1 MYKLSGHSLTKGT
14 WFIPETQPMILQER
28 DSTCSIT
35 LWPDAPAIAFDD
47 WLLDDEWPDGPYVW
61 RVKGIN
67 DDTGADTKTVELEHV
82 IKILDDLTLGE
93 VTVEDIAGSGA
104 TTCSAQAAAAY
115 ILSKTS
121 DWTLGDFEYGTSN
134 PYEFNG
140 ETLYD
145 ALETVT
151 DTLDNAVWE
160 YDLSVYPFKV
170 HIRQRDNT
178 VRCEMRGERNLSS
191 LKRSVSRS
199 GMYTRIY
206 PTGKNDLHID
216 GDYLSK
222 NEGLYGRVD
231 HRETDQSKS
240 TKENL
245 QAWAQGRLNR
255 HCEPTVSITI
265 TGLELSQETGETL
278 DNLKLNKICQVPL
291 PEYATTITE
300 RIVKK
305 QWRDRRKEPENV
317 TLTLANNV
325 RDISSIVKEQ
335 TRGGSG
341 GRAGAGQAKQNYLF
355 EANGEHLLYEVF
367 DECGHVHGLLRMTS
381 ESLRIAFENLNDST
395 RSEFLLT
402 AESLR
407 IQFENEIS
415 STRSEFQMTSES
427 LRIQFENEISSTRS
441 EFEMTSESL
450 RIQFEN
456 DVSSLRSDLQ
466 MTAESLRVSFT
477 NEASSLRS
485 EMQMSAASL
494 RLEFQNADSS
504 LRSEMQLT
512 AESLRISFNNEA
524 SSLRSE
530 FQLTA
535 GSLRVEFQ
543 NADSSLRSAINAEAG
558 RISLIV
564 DGYGSSAEV
573 KRAAIILAINNGAS
587 SAHIDADEVYI
598 GNDKSSTVIA
608 GKTTLA
614 EVESEKLNATYLNS
628 LIGNIPILSVR
639 SLSIQSGG
647 SINSAGYIYAPNF
660 VIGSNSSGGGGN
672 VYLSNAVIGVD
683 VTGNVLTLTQAN
695 GNETSFSKA
704 TSLSG
709 AWSGSTLTVTASPQ
723 DEHYYQAIT
732 SGTWENEDGSAYTS
746 GNRFYIPI
754 KAYNP
759 NSSPPTYTQV
769 NRVLVDASS
778 IYTAGYNDGKPN
790 GTITIGSKVT
800 GTVWNVSIS
809 RSDGTALG
817 TTKDFSDIYTD
828 ARSGYYTQ
836 AEYDA
841 NWTTGFNAGVPTG
854 ATLGTK
860 VTGTT
865 WNVSIARGSYTAV
878 GKTIDLANAYTD
890 ARSGYY
896 TKAQYDA
903 NWTTGFNAGVP
914 TGATLGTKVT
924 GTTWNVSIARG
935 SYTAVGKTIDLS
947 SAYTDARSGYYTK
960 AQYDANYNSGWNDC
974 RNACTEVTR
983 YTRSATGG
991 GGAYGGNNYAHYI
1004 SYQGSYKNVGT
1015 GWYQTTQANAYT
1027 RPAAK

>member
-1 MYKLSGHSLTKGT
+1 MYKLSGHSLTKGR
-14 WFIPETQPMILQER
+14 WFVPETQPMILQER
-28 DSTCSIT
+28 GSTCSIT
-35 LWPDAPAIAFDD
+35 LGPDGPEIAFDD
-47 WLLDDEWPDGPYVW
+47 WLLDDDWPEGPYVW

-82 IKILDDLTLGE
+82 IKALDDMTLGE

-104 TTCSAQAAAAY
+104 TTCTAQQAAAY
-115 ILSKTS
+115 ILSQTG
-121 DWTLGDFEYGTSN
+121 DWTLGDFEYSTSN
-134 PYEFNG
+134 PYEFDG

-178 VRCEMRGERNLSS
+178 VRCEMRGERNLST

-216 GDYLSK
+216 GGYLSK

-240 TKENL
+240 TAENL

-265 TGLELSQETGETL
+265 TGLEMSQETGETL
-278 DNLKLNKICQVPL
+278 DNLRLNKICQVPL

-335 TRGGSG
+335 TRSGSG

-355 EANGEHLLYEVF
+355 EVNGEHLLYEVF

-395 RSEFLLT
+395 RSEFMLT

-407 IQFENEIS
+407 IQFEND
-415 STRSEFQMTSES
+415 
-427 LRIQFENEISSTRS
+427 LASTRS
-441 EFEMTSESL
+441 EFEMTSESM
-450 RIQFEN
+450 RISFEN
-456 DVSSLRSDLQ
+456 DLRSLRSDLE

-494 RLEFQNADSS
+494 RVEFQNADSS
-504 LRSEMQLT
+504 LRSEMQMT
-512 AESLRISFNNEA
+512 AESLRISFA
-524 SSLRSE
+524 AADSSLRSE
-530 FQLTA
+530 FQLSA
-535 GSLRVEFQ
+535 QSLRVEFS
-543 NADSSLRSAINAEAG
+543 NEASSLRSAIHAEAA
-558 RISLIV
+558 RIGLIV
-564 DGYGSSAEV
+564 EGYGNNATI
-573 KRAAIILAINNGAS
+573 KRASIILAINGEGGS
-587 SAHIDADEVYI
+587 TAHIDADEVYI
-598 GNDKSSTVIA
+598 GNEKSTTVIA

-614 EVESEKLNATYLNS
+614 EVEAEKLNATYLNS

-639 SLSIQSGG
+639 SLAIQSGG
-647 SINSAGYIYAPNF
+647 SISSAGYIYAPNF

-672 VYLSNAVIGVD
+672 IYLNNAVVGVD
-683 VTGNVLTLTQAN
+683 VTGNVLKLTQAN
-695 GNETSFSKA
+695 GTETTFSKA

-709 AWSGSTLTVTASPQ
+709 AWSGGTLTVTASPQ
-723 DEHYYQAIT
+723 EEHYYQAIT

-746 GNRFYIPI
+746 GNSFYIPI

-778 IYTAGYNDGKPN
+778 IYTAGYNAGKPN
-790 GTITIGSKVT
+790 GTITIGTKIT
-800 GTVWNVSIS
+800 GTTWNVSIS
-809 RSDGTALG
+809 RSDGTALA
-817 TTKDFSDIYTD
+817 TTKDFSAIYTD

-836 AEYDA
+836 AQYDA
-841 NWTTGFNAGVPTG
+841 NWTAGFNAGVPTG

-903 NWTTGFNAGVP
+903 NWTTGFNAGAP

-960 AQYDANYNSGWNDC
+960 AQYDANYDAGWNAC

-991 GGAYGGNNYAHYI
+991 GGAYGGSNYTHYV
-1004 SYQGSYKNVGT
+1004 SYQGSYKNIGT
-1015 GWYQTTQANAYT
+1015 GWYQTSQANAYT
-1027 RPAAK
+1027 RPAAR

>member
-1 MYKLSGHSLTKGT
+1 MYKLSGHSLTKGR
-14 WFIPETQPMILQER
+14 WFVPETQPMILQER

-35 LWPDAPAIAFDD
+35 LGPDGPEIAFDD
-47 WLLDDEWPDGPYVW
+47 WLLDDDWPEGPYVW

-82 IKILDDLTLGE
+82 IKALDDLTLGE

-104 TTCSAQAAAAY
+104 TTCTAQQAAAY
-115 ILSKTS
+115 ILSQTG
-121 DWTLGDFEYGTSN
+121 DWTLGDFEYSTSN
-134 PYEFNG
+134 PYEFDG
-140 ETLYD
+140 ETLFD

-178 VRCEMRGERNLSS
+178 VRCEMRGERNLST

-216 GDYLSK
+216 GGYLSK

-240 TKENL
+240 TAENL

-265 TGLELSQETGETL
+265 TGLEMSQETGETL
-278 DNLKLNKICQVPL
+278 DNLRLNKICQAPL

-335 TRGGSG
+335 TRSGSG

-355 EANGEHLLYEVF
+355 EVNGEHLLYEVF

-395 RSEFLLT
+395 RSEFMLT

-415 STRSEFQMTSES
+415 STRSQ
-427 LRIQFENEISSTRS
+427 
-441 EFEMTSESL
+441 FEMTSESL

-456 DVSSLRSDLQ
+456 DLASTRSEFQMTSESMRISFENDLSSLRSDLE
-466 MTAESLRVSFT
+466 MTAESLRVNFT

-485 EMQMSAASL
+485 EMQMSA
-494 RLEFQNADSS
+494 
-504 LRSEMQLT
+504 T
-512 AESLRISFNNEA
+512 
-524 SSLRSE
+524 
-530 FQLTA
+530 
-535 GSLRVEFQ
+535 SLRVEFQ
-543 NADSSLRSAINAEAG
+543 NADSSLRSEMQMTAESLRISFAAADSSLRSEFQLTAQSLRVEFQNADNSLRSSIQAEAG
-558 RISLIV
+558 RIGLIV
-564 DGYGSSAEV
+564 EGYGSNATV
-573 KRAAIILAINNGAS
+573 KRASIILAINGEGGS
-587 SAHIDADEVYI
+587 TAHIDADEVYI
-598 GNDKSSTVIA
+598 GNEKSTTVIA
-608 GKTTLA
+608 GKTTLS
-614 EVESEKLNATYLNS
+614 EVESEKLNSTYLNS

-639 SLSIQSGG
+639 SLLVQSGG
-647 SINSAGYIYAPNF
+647 SINSNGYVYAPNF

-672 VYLSNAVIGVD
+672 KYLSNAVIGVD
-683 VTGNVLTLTQAN
+683 VSGNTLTLTQAN
-695 GNETSFSKA
+695 GDVTSFSKA

-709 AWSGSTLTVTASPQ
+709 AWSGNKLTVTAAPQ
-723 DEHYYQAIT
+723 DEKYYQYIT
-732 SGTWENEDGSAYTS
+732 TGAWQNEDGSAYSS
-746 GNRFYIPI
+746 GNKFYIPI
-754 KAYNP
+754 LAYGIGT
-759 NSSPPTYTQV
+759 PPAYTQV
-769 NRVLVDASS
+769 ERVSVDANN
-778 IYTAGYNDGKPN
+778 IYTAGYNAGKPN
-790 GTITIGSKVT
+790 GTIVIGSKVT
-800 GTVWNVSIS
+800 GTVYNISIS
-809 RSDGTALG
+809 RSDGTALA
-817 TTKDFSDIYTD
+817 TTMDFNSIYTD
-828 ARSGYYTQ
+828 ARDGYYTQ
-836 AEYDA
+836 
-841 NWTTGFNAGVPTG
+841 
-854 ATLGTK
+854 
-860 VTGTT
+860 
-865 WNVSIARGSYTAV
+865 
-878 GKTIDLANAYTD
+878 
-890 ARSGYY
+890 
-896 TKAQYDA
+896 AQYDA

-935 SYTAVGKTIDLS
+935 SYTAVGTTINLS

-983 YTRSATGG
+983 YTRTATGG

-1004 SYQGSYKNVGT
+1004 SYQGQYKNVGT

>member
-1 MYKLSGHSLTKGT
+1 MYKLSGHSLTRGE
-14 WFIPETQPMILQER
+14 WFEPETQPMILQER

-35 LWPDAPAIAFDD
+35 LGPDALAIAFDD

-67 DDTGADTKTVELEHV
+67 DDAGADTKTVELEHV

-121 DWTLGDFEYGTSN
+121 SWTLGDFEYGTSN

-170 HIRQRDNT
+170 HIRQRDNA

-395 RSEFLLT
+395 RSEFMLT

-407 IQFENEIS
+407 IQFENEIA
-415 STRSEFQMTSES
+415 STRSQ
-427 LRIQFENEISSTRS
+427 
-441 EFEMTSESL
+441 FEMTSESL

-456 DVSSLRSDLQ
+456 ELASTRSEMEMTAESLRIEFQNADGSLRSEMQ
-466 MTAESLRVSFT
+466 MTAESLR
-477 NEASSLRS
+477 
-485 EMQMSAASL
+485 
-494 RLEFQNADSS
+494 
-504 LRSEMQLT
+504 
-512 AESLRISFNNEA
+512 IGFNNEA
-524 SSLRSE
+524 SSLRSD

-535 GSLRVEFQ
+535 SSLRVEFQ
-543 NADSSLRSAINAEAG
+543 SEASSMRSLISANASAISLKVSKGDVSTQLAVECGNVT
-558 RISLIV
+558 ISGGNLVV
-564 DGYGSSAEV
+564 DGYVTATGLS
-573 KRAAIILAINNGAS
+573 AAIGALDTLV
-587 SAHIDADEVYI
+587 A
-598 GNDKSSTVIA
+598 KSIVVS
-608 GKTTLA
+608 
-614 EVESEKLNATYLNS
+614 N
-628 LIGNIPILSVR
+628 
-639 SLSIQSGG
+639 GG
-647 SINSAGYIYAPNF
+647 SISTTGYVACSELKVTKITLGGSSFTSCLVSASVAN
-660 VIGSNSSGGGGN
+660 N
-672 VYLSNAVIGVD
+672 
-683 VTGNVLTLTQAN
+683 TLTLTDNA
-695 GNETSFSKA
+695 GGTTTFSKA
-704 TSLSG
+704 TTLMG
-709 AWSGSTLTVTASPQ
+709 GWSGGKCTVTADPQ
-723 DEHYYQAIT
+723 GTEYNTQLSQGDTTWDENTATVVINAHDNGQ
-732 SGTWENEDGSAYTS
+732 
-746 GNRFYIPI
+746 
-754 KAYNP
+754 
-759 NSSPPTYTQV
+759 TQYK
-769 NRVLVDASS
+769 R
-778 IYTAGYNDGKPN
+778 
-790 GTITIGSKVT
+790 
-800 GTVWNVSIS
+800 
-809 RSDGTALG
+809 
-817 TTKDFSDIYTD
+817 
-828 ARSGYYTQ
+828 
-836 AEYDA
+836 
-841 NWTTGFNAGVPTG
+841 PTG
-854 ATLGTK
+854 ATVTVDATARYNAGVTK
-860 VTGTT
+860 GHNDYTGKDA
-865 WNVSIARGSYTAV
+865 NVSTQKQ
-878 GKTIDLANAYTD
+878 GKTWYVVFTRNDDTTQTLEVDMSAV
-890 ARSGYY
+890 Y
-896 TKAQYDA
+896 TKAREGY
-903 NWTTGFNAGVP
+903 
-914 TGATLGTKVT
+914 TLGTFALASVT
-924 GTTWNVSIARG
+924 LEGQGVSIQEIG
-935 SYTAVGKTIDLS
+935 TAVYFKSESITPISGNGYSVTKNTRYLRKTSGITALTG
-947 SAYTDARSGYYTK
+947 YT
-960 AQYDANYNSGWNDC
+960 NYNSGE
-974 RNACTEVTR
+974 NATLYKRTTNAYGDVTYTSVGYYVWRHSGSTSTLYESNGSVDDYCVSSGANGKTLYEAGSAVTR
-983 YTRSATGG
+983 YEKKDSGG
-991 GGAYGGNNYAHYI
+991 SGI
-1004 SYQGSYKNVGT
+1004 STYYNAKNAQDYYRKGSTVSDTY
-1015 GWYQTTQANAYT
+1015 YT
-1027 RPAAK
+1027 KS

>member
-28 DSTCSIT
+28 DGTCSIT
-35 LWPDAPAIAFDD
+35 LGPDAPAIAFDD

-61 RVKGIN
+61 RIKGIN

-121 DWTLGDFEYGTSN
+121 HWTLGDFDYGTSN

-178 VRCEMRGERNLSS
+178 IRCEMRGERNLST

-216 GDYLSK
+216 GEYLSK

-265 TGLELSQETGETL
+265 TGLEMSQETGETL

-305 QWRDRRKEPENV
+305 QWRDRRKERENV

-415 STRSEFQMTSES
+415 STRSQ
-427 LRIQFENEISSTRS
+427 
-441 EFEMTSESL
+441 FEMTSESL

-456 DVSSLRSDLQ
+456 ELASTRSEFQMTSESMRIHFENDLSSLRSDLE

-504 LRSEMQLT
+504 LRSEMQVT

-564 DGYGSSAEV
+564 DGYGSSAEL
-573 KRAAIILAINNGAS
+573 KRAAIILAINNGTS

-598 GNDKSSTVIA
+598 GNSKSTTVIN
-608 GKTTLA
+608 GKAVLSDVTADYIADKIATIGTLRGIVA
-614 EVESEKLNATYLNS
+614 SFS
-628 LIGNIPILSVR
+628 GNVST
-639 SLSIQSGG
+639 
-647 SINSAGYIYAPNF
+647 NSAF
-660 VIGSNSSGGGGN
+660 IGG
-672 VYLSNAVIGVD
+672 
-683 VTGNVLTLTQAN
+683 
-695 GNETSFSKA
+695 
-704 TSLSG
+704 
-709 AWSGSTLTVTASPQ
+709 
-723 DEHYYQAIT
+723 
-732 SGTWENEDGSAYTS
+732 
-746 GNRFYIPI
+746 
-754 KAYNP
+754 
-759 NSSPPTYTQV
+759 
-769 NRVLVDASS
+769 
-778 IYTAGYNDGKPN
+778 
-790 GTITIGSKVT
+790 
-800 GTVWNVSIS
+800 
-809 RSDGTALG
+809 
-817 TTKDFSDIYTD
+817 
-828 ARSGYYTQ
+828 
-836 AEYDA
+836 
-841 NWTTGFNAGVPTG
+841 
-854 ATLGTK
+854 
-860 VTGTT
+860 
-865 WNVSIARGSYTAV
+865 
-878 GKTIDLANAYTD
+878 
-890 ARSGYY
+890 
-896 TKAQYDA
+896 
-903 NWTTGFNAGVP
+903 
-914 TGATLGTKVT
+914 
-924 GTTWNVSIARG
+924 
-935 SYTAVGKTIDLS
+935 
-947 SAYTDARSGYYTK
+947 
-960 AQYDANYNSGWNDC
+960 
-974 RNACTEVTR
+974 
-983 YTRSATGG
+983 
-991 GGAYGGNNYAHYI
+991 
-1004 SYQGSYKNVGT
+1004 
-1015 GWYQTTQANAYT
+1015 
-1027 RPAAK
+1027 

>member
-35 LWPDAPAIAFDD
+35 LGPDAPAIAFDD
-47 WLLDDEWPDGPYVW
+47 WLLDDEWPDGLYVW

-67 DDTGADTKTVELEHV
+67 DDAGADTKTVELEHV

-170 HIRQRDNT
+170 HIRQRDNA

-427 LRIQFENEISSTRS
+427 LRIQFENELASTRSEFQMTSESMRIHFENEISSTRS
-441 EFEMTSESL
+441 EMEMTSESMRL
-450 RIQFEN
+450 QFEN
-456 DVSSLRSDLQ
+456 DLSSLRSDLQ
-466 MTAESLRVSFT
+466 M
-477 NEASSLRS
+477 
-485 EMQMSAASL
+485 
-494 RLEFQNADSS
+494 
-504 LRSEMQLT
+504 T

-530 FQLTA
+530 LQMSAESLRIAFTTADNSLRSEFQLTA
-535 GSLRVEFQ
+535 SSLRVEFQ
-543 NADSSLRSAINAEAG
+543 SEASSMRSLISANASAILLKVSKG
-558 RISLIV
+558 DV
-564 DGYGSSAEV
+564 GTQ
-573 KRAAIILAINNGAS
+573 LA
-587 SAHIDADEVYI
+587 
-598 GNDKSSTVIA
+598 
-608 GKTTLA
+608 
-614 EVESEKLNATYLNS
+614 VEL
-628 LIGNIPILSVR
+628 G
-639 SLSIQSGG
+639 
-647 SINSAGYIYAPNF
+647 
-660 VIGSNSSGGGGN
+660 
-672 VYLSNAVIGVD
+672 
-683 VTGNVLTLTQAN
+683 
-695 GNETSFSKA
+695 
-704 TSLSG
+704 
-709 AWSGSTLTVTASPQ
+709 
-723 DEHYYQAIT
+723 
-732 SGTWENEDGSAYTS
+732 
-746 GNRFYIPI
+746 
-754 KAYNP
+754 
-759 NSSPPTYTQV
+759 
-769 NRVLVDASS
+769 
-778 IYTAGYNDGKPN
+778 
-790 GTITIGSKVT
+790 
-800 GTVWNVSIS
+800 NVSIS
-809 RSDGTALG
+809 GGNLVVDGYVKTSELDATFINGLFTGSQVFSSNYGFIRNLECTNFTQGEYSMDLSDAVTGIKLELDGNTYKLSEKHFYSGSTWSQVGTFSRAISSDSWSWVGGSAKVTLQPQNQSFFSKSLDYIGQHGSVTWDNDYKGFTVRMDVDDTDGTTVFHDNVWFSTATAYAQGVAEGEGEFTQASIILEGTAYGNITPIGTAHKFTYTHLYKAGTAATYYKGNGTSVTGRGDSVNVTPIGTAHKFTYTHLYKAGSGKTYYKGNGSTVTGRGTGYTITPIGTEHKLKYTHLYDAQGNTQWAYVTDNNG
-817 TTKDFSDIYTD
+817 TTKWYSKGTD
-828 ARSGYYTQ
+828 VTVYPGNGSTVTGRGDSVSVTEQGDDQWAYVG
-836 AEYDA
+836 DA
-841 NWTTGFNAGVPTG
+841 NGSITYYSAGTG
-854 ATLGTK
+854 ATYYKGNGASVTDRGDSVSVTEQGDDQWAYVGNANGSITYYSAGT
-860 VTGTT
+860 VITGLRNAGTQNTT
-865 WNVSIARGSYTAV
+865 
-878 GKTIDLANAYTD
+878 D
-890 ARSGYY
+890 YY
-896 TKAQYDA
+896 TK
-903 NWTTGFNAGVP
+903 T
-914 TGATLGTKVT
+914 
-924 GTTWNVSIARG
+924 S
-935 SYTAVGKTIDLS
+935 
-947 SAYTDARSGYYTK
+947 
-960 AQYDANYNSGWNDC
+960 
-974 RNACTEVTR
+974 
-983 YTRSATGG
+983 
-991 GGAYGGNNYAHYI
+991 
-1004 SYQGSYKNVGT
+1004 
-1015 GWYQTTQANAYT
+1015 
-1027 RPAAK
+1027 